1 MGGASLSLV
10 GRGAF
15 EFAPTFGGRAMGR
28 CWSML
33 KSAYLYIIWRA
44 IGRGVGAVQN
54 WRVCTHCYVLLRV
67 VGRCVDAVHLL
78 RKVLTSTLLGEQDG

>member
-1 MGGASLSLV
+1 MVVGGWGISLSLV

-15 EFAPTFGGRAMGR
+15 EFAPTFNWESNGKVLVYVEK
-28 CWSML
+28 CL
-33 KSAYLYIIWRA
+33 NVHYLRA

-67 VGRCVDAVHLL
+67 
-78 RKVLTSTLLGEQDG
+78 LG